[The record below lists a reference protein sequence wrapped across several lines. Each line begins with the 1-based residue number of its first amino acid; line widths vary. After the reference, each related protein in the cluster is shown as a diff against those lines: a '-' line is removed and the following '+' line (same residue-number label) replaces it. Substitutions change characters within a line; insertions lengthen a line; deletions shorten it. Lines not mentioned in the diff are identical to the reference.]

1 MENKIQNSLNKSI
14 DIYRDYIIKHTGG
27 FDYGA
32 EVRQKQAETL
42 KVVFDSFSFN
52 DIKLIETG
60 VSGNLSYGLFGLI
73 LAGLVNEFNGEMSS
87 VDLNYRSC
95 ENSKK
100 IFKEVY
106 PNIIYTTICDDSL
119 NFLKTPPFIPNIL
132 HLDSYDFDLLNPF
145 PSALHAWKEFKTIEN
160 KMEKGSIII
169 IDDNWVKNT
178 RLQWIVGQESMYKDI
193 DYPIVGKGANIY
205 NEVINGLTSWE
216 LVGNHYNTYDNI
228 KVILRKK

>member
-14 DIYRDYIIKHTGG
+14 SIYRDYIIKHTAG

-32 EVRQKQAETL
+32 EIRQKQAETL
-42 KVVFDSFSFN
+42 KVVFDDFN
-52 DIKLIETG
+52 FNNIKLIETG
-60 VSGNLSYGLFGLI
+60 ASGNLHYGLFGLI

-87 VDLNYRSC
+87 VDLNCRSC
-95 ENSKK
+95 ENSEK

-106 PNIIYTTICDDSL
+106 PNIRYTTICDDSL
-119 NFLKTPPFIPNIL
+119 NFLKNPPFIPNIL

-178 RLQWIVGQESMYKDI
+178 RLQWIVGQESIHKDI

-205 NEVINGLTSWE
+205 NEVISGLTTWE